1 MQDEHRSGRPRCTD
15 EAMDTAIAGIAF
27 VDPFVTPRQL
37 KRQHD
42 IDASTSTIKRRL
54 VEAGLHGRVA
64 HHGMAFTD
72 EHRRKRLSLANGY
85 SDWSEEKWETVL
97 FTDEK
102 SFCGAGSNGQVW
114 VRRPV
119 GEELKPDY
127 CVDHKP
133 HPVKVNAWGS
143 FSGRGLGYLYIFN
156 INLDATLMLTILRT
170 HLIESA
176 ERSNISDGQW
186 WLLQDNDPKH
196 KSKKVDTWIKQHG
209 VDCID
214 FPPYSPD
221 LNPIE
226 NLWNDVA
233 RRVEK
238 RQATTMELLQE
249 VVAEEWA
256 ATSTQFI
263 RTLAHSM
270 PARCQ
275 AVINA
280 NGNHTSY

>member
-1 MQDEHRSGRPRCTD
+1 
-15 EAMDTAIAGIAF
+15 MDTAIAGIAF
-27 VDPFVTPRQL
+27 VDPFITPRQL
-37 KRQHD
+37 KRDHELD
-42 IDASTSTIKRRL
+42 VSSRTIDRRL
-54 VEAGLHGRVA
+54 IEAGLHGRVA
-64 HHGMAFTD
+64 HHNLLFTD
-72 EHRRKRLSLANGY
+72 EHRRKRLSFANGY
-85 SDWSEEKWETVL
+85 AGWSDEKWDTVL

-102 SFCGAGSNGQVW
+102 TFWGAGSNGQIW

-119 GEELKPDY
+119 GEELNPEY

-143 FSGRGLGYLYIFN
+143 FSGRGLGYLYIFSD
-156 INLDATLMLTILRT
+156 NLDATLMLTILRT
-170 HLIESA
+170 HLLESVK
-176 ERSNISDGQW
+176 RSNIDDGQW
-186 WLLQDNDPKH
+186 WLLMDNDPKH
-196 KSKKVDTWIKQHG
+196 KSNKVNAWLHNNGIS
-209 VDCID
+209 CID

-238 RQATTMELLQE
+238 RQASTMEQLQD

-270 PARCQ
+270 PARCR

>member
-1 MQDEHRSGRPRCTD
+1 MG
-15 EAMDTAIAGIAF
+15 TAIVGIAI
-27 VDPFVTPRQL
+27 VNPFIVPRQL
-37 KRQHD
+37 IRDHNLD
-42 IDASTSTIKRRL
+42 ISADTVDRRL
-54 VEAGLHGRVA
+54 IEAGLHGRVA
-64 HHGMAFTD
+64 HHGMSFTD
-72 EHRRKRLSLANGY
+72 DHRRQRLSFANGY
-85 SDWSEEKWETVL
+85 ANWTIEQWDTVL

-102 SFCGAGSNGQVW
+102 AFYGAGFNGQVW

-119 GEELKPDY
+119 GEELNAEY

-133 HPVKVNAWGS
+133 HPVKVNVWGS

-156 INLDATLMLTILRT
+156 VNLDAALMLTIFRT
-170 HLIESA
+170 HLIQSA

-196 KSKKVDTWIKQHG
+196 KSKAVHAWLHNNS
-209 VDCID
+209 VNSLD

-238 RQATTMELLQE
+238 RQARTMEQLQE
-249 VVAEEWA
+249 VIAEEWA
-256 ATSTQFI
+256 ATSTDLL
-263 RTLAHSM
+263 RTLSHSM

-275 AVINA
+275 AVIHA
-280 NGNHTSY
+280 NGNHTQY